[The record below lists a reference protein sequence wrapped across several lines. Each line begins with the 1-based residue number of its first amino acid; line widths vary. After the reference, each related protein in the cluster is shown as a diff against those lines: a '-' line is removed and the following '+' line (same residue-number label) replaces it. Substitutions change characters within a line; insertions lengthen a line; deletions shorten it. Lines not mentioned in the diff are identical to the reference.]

1 MAHAPRKLSFHL
13 EVKMLKIIPA
23 DTETQYRQVRE
34 LLTEYIAWD
43 AAQLGQL
50 GLDASRPGPL
60 FASGK
65 EDLPGAVG
73 DDHIPRQSDCA
84 VLCSRIPNL
93 PYYTIP
99 VNFRKITSLDLLATI

>member
-50 GLDASRPGPL
+50 GLDAPAG
-60 FASGK
+60 
-65 EDLPGAVG
+65 
-73 DDHIPRQSDCA
+73 
-84 VLCSRIPNL
+84 
-93 PYYTIP
+93 
-99 VNFRKITSLDLLATI
+99 LDLYLPRAKKTYRARLATTTYLDKAIALYSAPGFRTCLTTPFR